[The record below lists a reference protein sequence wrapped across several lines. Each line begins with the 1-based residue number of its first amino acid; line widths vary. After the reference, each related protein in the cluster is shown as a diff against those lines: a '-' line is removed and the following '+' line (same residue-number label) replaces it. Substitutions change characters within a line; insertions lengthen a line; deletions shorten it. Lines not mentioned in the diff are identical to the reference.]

1 MKWEWNLGFS
11 NYTES
16 FRQARKLLDRSLRRA
31 TIATY
36 HPLLQTKAHV
46 LLTHVLASPDELD
59 AHFHQFVAFLW
70 LRTVSLNIIPT
81 TQPVGFANLSYGV
94 WL

>member
-16 FRQARKLLDRSLRRA
+16 FRRARKVLDRSLRPA

-36 HPLLQTKAHV
+36 RPLLQTKAHV
-46 LLTHVLASPDELD
+46 LLTHVLTNPDELD
-59 AHFHQFVAFLW
+59 AHFHQFVPFLW
-70 LRTVSLNIIPT
+70 LRTVSP
-81 TQPVGFANLSYGV
+81 A
-94 WL
+94 